1 MLMKRFLVNAVKEY
15 LPRVCDELL
24 AFRLRSKG
32 AVLVE
37 GPKWC
42 GKTTTCVQQA
52 RSVLYMQ
59 APETREQN
67 MRMAELSPQLLLDG
81 DAPRLIDEW
90 QDAPSLWD
98 ATRFEVDRRDKFGQ
112 FILTG
117 SSVPVDV
124 RKMAHSGTGRIARL
138 RMRPMSLLESRDSSG
153 SVSLKGMFAGE
164 RPTARAQVGTIE
176 DLAFLVCRGG
186 WPKAVG
192 QDRNVALQQAL
203 DYVDAIIDV
212 DISRVD
218 GVNRSE
224 ASARALLRSYARL
237 SSSQGALESVRKDM
251 DSAAALGESAFFG
264 YIEALRRLFVI
275 EDLEAWSPN
284 LRSKTAIR
292 TSPTR
297 HFVDPSI
304 AAAVLGASP
313 ADLVA
318 DLNTFGLL
326 FESMCIRDLRVY
338 ASAMDGS
345 VAHYRDKSGL
355 EADAVVHLRDGS
367 HGLIEVKLGG
377 ESAIAQGA
385 QSLKTLA
392 DKVDQK
398 RMGAPAFLMVLVGL
412 GDFSYC
418 REDGVMVVPV
428 RALGV

>member
-1 MLMKRFLVNAVKEY
+1 MKEY
-15 LPRVCDELL
+15 LPRVCDDLL

-42 GKTTTCVQQA
+42 GKTTTCAQQA
-52 RSVLYMQ
+52 QSVLYMQ
-59 APETREQN
+59 SPESRAQN
-67 MRMAELSPQLLLDG
+67 IRMAELGPQLLLDG
-81 DAPRLIDEW
+81 DTPRLIDEW

-98 ATRFEVDRRDKFGQ
+98 AVRYEVDQRDEFGQ

-117 SSVPVDV
+117 SSVPIDA

-138 RMRPMSLLESRDSSG
+138 RMRPMSLFESKDSSG
-153 SVSLKGMFAGE
+153 SVSLKDLFAGG
-164 RPTARAQVGTIE
+164 RPIAQAQAGSIE

-186 WPKAVG
+186 WPKALG
-192 QDRNVALQQAL
+192 QSRDIALQQAI
-203 DYVDAIIDV
+203 DYVDAVASV

-218 GVNRSE
+218 GVSRSE
-224 ASARALLRSYARL
+224 RSARALLRSYARL
-237 SSSQGALESVRKDM
+237 NSSQGSLESIRADM
-251 DSAAALGESAFFG
+251 GPSVLGESAFAG

-304 AAAVLGASP
+304 ATAALGASP

-326 FESMCIRDLRVY
+326 FESMCVRDLRVY
-338 ASAMDGS
+338 ASALDGS

-355 EADAVVHLRDGS
+355 EADAIVHLRNGS
-367 HGLIEVKLGG
+367 YGFVEVKLGG
-377 ESAIAQGA
+377 DSAIEQGA

-392 DKVDQK
+392 SKVDQK

>member
-1 MLMKRFLVNAVKEY
+1 MKDY
-15 LPRVCDELL
+15 LPRVCDDLL

-42 GKTTTCVQQA
+42 GKTTTCAQQA
-52 RSVLYMQ
+52 QSALYMQ
-59 APETREQN
+59 SPESRAQN
-67 MRMAELSPQLLLDG
+67 VRMAELSPQLLLDG
-81 DAPRLIDEW
+81 DVPRLIDEW

-98 ATRFEVDRRDKFGQ
+98 AIRYEIDRRNEFGQ

-117 SSVPVDV
+117 SSVPLDA
-124 RKMAHSGTGRIARL
+124 RKTAHSGTGRIARL
-138 RMRPMSLLESRDSSG
+138 RMRPMSLFESKDSSG
-153 SVSLKGMFAGE
+153 FVSLKDLFAGE
-164 RPTARAQVGTIE
+164 QPTARAQTGTIE

-186 WPKAVG
+186 WPKAIG
-192 QDRNVALQQAL
+192 QSQDVALQQAL
-203 DYVDAIIDV
+203 DYVDAIASV

-218 GVNRSE
+218 GISRSE
-224 ASARALLRSYARL
+224 TLARALLRSYARL
-237 SSSQGALESVRKDM
+237 SSSQGSLESIRADM
-251 DSAAALGESAFFG
+251 GPAALGESAFAE

-275 EDLEAWSPN
+275 DDLEAWSPN

-297 HFVDPSI
+297 HFIDPSI
-304 AAAVLGASP
+304 ATAALGASP

-338 ASAMDGS
+338 ASALDGS

-355 EADAVVHLRDGS
+355 EADAVVHLRNGS
-367 HGLIEVKLGG
+367 YGFVEVKLGG
-377 ESAIAQGA
+377 DSVIEQGA

-392 DKVDQK
+392 NKIDQK

-418 REDGVMVVPV
+418 REDGVMVVPI

>member
-1 MLMKRFLVNAVKEY
+1 MKKY
-15 LPRVCDELL
+15 LPRVCDKLL
-24 AFRLRSKG
+24 AFHLRSKG

-52 RSVLYMQ
+52 HSILYMQ
-59 APETREQN
+59 APDLREQN

-81 DAPRLIDEW
+81 DTPRLIDEW

-98 ATRFEVDRRDKFGQ
+98 AIRFEVDRRDEFGQ

-124 RKMAHSGTGRIARL
+124 RKTAHSGTGRIARM
-138 RMRPMSLLESRDSSG
+138 RMRPMSLLESQDSSG
-153 SVSLKGMFAGE
+153 LVSLKDMFAGK
-164 RPTARAQVGTIE
+164 RPIAQAQSGTID

-186 WPKAVG
+186 WPKAIG
-192 QDRNVALQQAL
+192 QKQDVSLQQAI
-203 DYVDAIIDV
+203 DYVDALTSV

-218 GVNRSE
+218 GVNRNE
-224 ASARALLRSYARL
+224 ASARALLRSYARFI
-237 SSSQGALESVRKDM
+237 SSQGTLESIRNDM
-251 DSAAALGESAFFG
+251 DSVATLGESAFSG

-275 EDLEAWSPN
+275 DDLEAWSPN

-304 AAAVLGASP
+304 AIAALGASP
-313 ADLVA
+313 ANLIA

-326 FESMCIRDLRVY
+326 FESMCVRDLRIY
-338 ASAMDGS
+338 SSALGGS

-355 EADAVVHLRDGS
+355 EVDVVVHLRNGS
-367 HGLIEVKLGG
+367 YGFVEIKLGG
-377 ESAIAQGA
+377 ESAIEQGA
-385 QSLKTLA
+385 QTLKKTME
-392 DKVDQK
+392 KIDQK
-398 RMGAPAFLMVLVGL
+398 RMGSPAFLMVLVGL

-418 REDGVMVVPV
+418 REDGVMVVPIRV
-428 RALGV
+428 LGV

>member
-1 MLMKRFLVNAVKEY
+1 MKKY
-15 LPRVCDELL
+15 LPRVCDDLL

-52 RSVLYMQ
+52 HSILYMQ
-59 APETREQN
+59 APDSREQN
-67 MRMAELSPQLLLDG
+67 MRMAELNPQLLLDG
-81 DAPRLIDEW
+81 DTPRLIDEW

-98 ATRFEVDRRDKFGQ
+98 AIRFEVDRRDEFGQ

-124 RKMAHSGTGRIARL
+124 HKPAHSGTGRIARM
-138 RMRPMSLLESRDSSG
+138 RMRPMSLLESQDSSG
-153 SVSLKGMFAGE
+153 LVSLKDMFAGK
-164 RPTARAQVGTIE
+164 RPMAQAQIGAME

-186 WPKAVG
+186 WPKAIG
-192 QDRNVALQQAL
+192 QKQDVALQQAI
-203 DYVDAIIDV
+203 DYVDALTSV

-218 GVNRSE
+218 GVNRNES
-224 ASARALLRSYARL
+224 SARALLRSYARF
-237 SSSQGALESVRKDM
+237 SSSQGTLESIRRDM
-251 DSAAALGESAFFG
+251 DSVTALGESTFSS
-264 YIEALRRLFVI
+264 YIEALKRLFVI

-292 TSPTR
+292 TSLTR

-304 AAAVLGASP
+304 AVAALGASP

-326 FESMCIRDLRVY
+326 FESMCIRDLRIY
-338 ASAMDGS
+338 TSALGGS

-355 EADAVVHLRDGS
+355 EVDSVIHLRDGS
-367 HGLIEVKLGG
+367 YGFVEVKLGG
-377 ESAIAQGA
+377 ESAIEQGA
-385 QSLKTLA
+385 QSLKKIA
-392 DKVDQK
+392 KKIDQK
-398 RMGAPAFLMVLVGL
+398 RMGSPAFLMVLVGL

>member
-1 MLMKRFLVNAVKEY
+1 M
-15 LPRVCDELL
+15 
-24 AFRLRSKG
+24 RSKG

-42 GKTTTCVQQA
+42 GKTTSCVQQA
-52 RSVLYMQ
+52 HSILYMQ
-59 APETREQN
+59 APDLREQN

-81 DAPRLIDEW
+81 DTPRLIDEW

-98 ATRFEVDRRDKFGQ
+98 AIRFEVDRRDEFGQ

-124 RKMAHSGTGRIARL
+124 RKTAHSGTGRIARM
-138 RMRPMSLLESRDSSG
+138 RMRPMSLLESQDSSG
-153 SVSLKGMFAGE
+153 SVSLKDMFAGKQ
-164 RPTARAQVGTIE
+164 PIAQAQSGTID

-186 WPKAVG
+186 WPKAIG
-192 QDRNVALQQAL
+192 QKQDVSLQQAI
-203 DYVDAIIDV
+203 DYVDALTSV

-218 GVNRSE
+218 GVDRNE
-224 ASARALLRSYARL
+224 ASAHALLRSYARF
-237 SSSQGALESVRKDM
+237 SSSQGTLESIRKDM
-251 DSAAALGESAFFG
+251 DSFATLGESAFSG

-275 EDLEAWSPN
+275 DDLEAWSPN
-284 LRSKTAIR
+284 LRSRTAIR

-304 AAAVLGASP
+304 AAAALGASP
-313 ADLVA
+313 ANLIA

-326 FESMCIRDLRVY
+326 FESMCVRDLRIY
-338 ASAMDGS
+338 SSALGGS

-355 EADAVVHLRDGS
+355 EVDAVVHLRNGS
-367 HGLIEVKLGG
+367 YGFVEIKLGG
-377 ESAIAQGA
+377 ESAIEQGA
-385 QSLKTLA
+385 QTLK
-392 DKVDQK
+392 KIMEKIDQK
-398 RMGAPAFLMVLVGL
+398 RMSSPAFLMVLVGL

-418 REDGVMVVPV
+418 REDGVMVVPI

>member
-1 MLMKRFLVNAVKEY
+1 MKKY
-15 LPRVCDELL
+15 LPRVCDDLL

-52 RSVLYMQ
+52 HSILYMQ
-59 APETREQN
+59 APDSREQN

-81 DAPRLIDEW
+81 DTPRLIDEW

-98 ATRFEVDRRDKFGQ
+98 AIRFEVDRRDEFGQ

-124 RKMAHSGTGRIARL
+124 HKTAHSGTGRIARM
-138 RMRPMSLLESRDSSG
+138 RMRPMSLLESQDSSG
-153 SVSLKGMFAGE
+153 LVSLKDMFAGK
-164 RPTARAQVGTIE
+164 RPMAQAQIGTME

-186 WPKAVG
+186 WPKAIG
-192 QDRNVALQQAL
+192 QKQDVALQQAI
-203 DYVDAIIDV
+203 DYVDALTSV

-218 GVNRSE
+218 GVNRNES
-224 ASARALLRSYARL
+224 SARALLRSYARF
-237 SSSQGALESVRKDM
+237 SSSQGTLESIRRDM
-251 DSAAALGESAFFG
+251 DSVAALGESTFSS
-264 YIEALRRLFVI
+264 YIEALKRLFVI

-292 TSPTR
+292 TSLTR

-304 AAAVLGASP
+304 AVAALGASP

-326 FESMCIRDLRVY
+326 FESMCIRDLRIY
-338 ASAMDGS
+338 TSALGGS

-355 EADAVVHLRDGS
+355 EVDSVIHLRDGS
-367 HGLIEVKLGG
+367 YGFVEIKLGG
-377 ESAIAQGA
+377 ESAIEQGA
-385 QSLKTLA
+385 QSLKKIA
-392 DKVDQK
+392 KKIDQK
-398 RMGAPAFLMVLVGL
+398 RMGSPAFLMVLVGL

>member
-1 MLMKRFLVNAVKEY
+1 MKKY
-15 LPRVCDELL
+15 LPRVCDKLL
-24 AFRLRSKG
+24 AFHLRSKG

-52 RSVLYMQ
+52 HSILYMQ
-59 APETREQN
+59 APDLREQN

-81 DAPRLIDEW
+81 DTPRLIDEW

-98 ATRFEVDRRDKFGQ
+98 AIRFEVDRRDEFGQ

-124 RKMAHSGTGRIARL
+124 RKTAHSGTGRIARM
-138 RMRPMSLLESRDSSG
+138 RMRPMSLLESQDSSG
-153 SVSLKGMFAGE
+153 LVSLKDMFAGK
-164 RPTARAQVGTIE
+164 RPIAQAQSGTID
-176 DLAFLVCRGG
+176 DLSFLVCRGG
-186 WPKAVG
+186 WPKAIG
-192 QDRNVALQQAL
+192 QKQDVSLQQAI
-203 DYVDAIIDV
+203 DYVDALTSV

-218 GVNRSE
+218 GVNRNE
-224 ASARALLRSYARL
+224 ASARALLRSYARFI
-237 SSSQGALESVRKDM
+237 SSQGTLESIRNDM
-251 DSAAALGESAFFG
+251 DSVATLGESAFSG

-275 EDLEAWSPN
+275 DDLEAWSPN

-304 AAAVLGASP
+304 AIAALGASP
-313 ADLVA
+313 ANLIA

-326 FESMCIRDLRVY
+326 FESMCVRDLRIY
-338 ASAMDGS
+338 SSALGGS

-355 EADAVVHLRDGS
+355 EVDVVVHLRNGS
-367 HGLIEVKLGG
+367 YGFVEIKLGG
-377 ESAIAQGA
+377 ESAIEQGA
-385 QSLKTLA
+385 QTLKKTME
-392 DKVDQK
+392 KIDQK
-398 RMGAPAFLMVLVGL
+398 RMGSPACLMVLVGL

-418 REDGVMVVPV
+418 REDGVMVVPI

>member
-1 MLMKRFLVNAVKEY
+1 MKDY
-15 LPRVCDELL
+15 LPRVCDDLL

-42 GKTTTCVQQA
+42 GKTTTCAQQA
-52 RSVLYMQ
+52 QSALYMQ
-59 APETREQN
+59 SPESRAQN
-67 MRMAELSPQLLLDG
+67 VRMAELSPQLLLDG
-81 DAPRLIDEW
+81 DVPKLIDEW

-98 ATRFEVDRRDKFGQ
+98 AIRYEIDRRNEFGQ

-117 SSVPVDV
+117 SSVPLDA
-124 RKMAHSGTGRIARL
+124 RKTAHSGTGRIARL
-138 RMRPMSLLESRDSSG
+138 RMRPMSLFESKDSSG
-153 SVSLKGMFAGE
+153 FVSLKDLFAGE
-164 RPTARAQVGTIE
+164 QPTARAQTGTIE

-186 WPKAVG
+186 WPKAIG
-192 QDRNVALQQAL
+192 QSQDVALQQAL
-203 DYVDAIIDV
+203 DYVDAIASV

-218 GVNRSE
+218 GISRSE
-224 ASARALLRSYARL
+224 TLARALLRSYARL
-237 SSSQGALESVRKDM
+237 SSSQGSLESIRADM
-251 DSAAALGESAFFG
+251 GPAALGESAFAE

-275 EDLEAWSPN
+275 DDLEAWSPN

-297 HFVDPSI
+297 HFIDPSI
-304 AAAVLGASP
+304 ATAALGASP

-338 ASAMDGS
+338 ASALDGS

-355 EADAVVHLRDGS
+355 EADAVVHLRNGS
-367 HGLIEVKLGG
+367 YGFVEVKLGG
-377 ESAIAQGA
+377 DSAIEQGA
-385 QSLKTLA
+385 KSLKTLA
-392 DKVDQK
+392 NKIDQK

-412 GDFSYC
+412 GDYSYC
-418 REDGVMVVPV
+418 REDGVMVVPI

>member
-1 MLMKRFLVNAVKEY
+1 MKDY
-15 LPRVCDELL
+15 LPRVCDNLL

-42 GKTTTCVQQA
+42 GKTTTCAQQA
-52 RSVLYMQ
+52 QSALYMQ
-59 APETREQN
+59 SPESRAQN

-81 DAPRLIDEW
+81 DVPRLIDEW

-98 ATRFEVDRRDKFGQ
+98 AIRYEIDRRNEFGQ

-117 SSVPVDV
+117 SSVPLDA
-124 RKMAHSGTGRIARL
+124 RKTAHSGTGQIARL
-138 RMRPMSLLESRDSSG
+138 RMRPMSLFESKDSSG
-153 SVSLKGMFAGE
+153 SVSLKGLFAGE
-164 RPTARAQVGTIE
+164 QPTARAQAGAIE

-186 WPKAVG
+186 WPKAIG
-192 QDRNVALQQAL
+192 QSPDVALQQAL
-203 DYVDAIIDV
+203 DYVDAIVSV

-218 GVNRSE
+218 GISRSE
-224 ASARALLRSYARL
+224 TLARALLRSYARL
-237 SSSQGALESVRKDM
+237 SSSQSSLESIRTDM
-251 DSAAALGESAFFG
+251 GPAALGESDFAE

-284 LRSKTAIR
+284 LRSKTVIR

-297 HFVDPSI
+297 HFIDPSI
-304 AAAVLGASP
+304 ATAALGASP

-318 DLNTFGLL
+318 DLNTFSLL

-338 ASAMDGS
+338 ASALEGS

-355 EADAVVHLRDGS
+355 EADAVLHLRNGS
-367 HGLIEVKLGG
+367 YGFVEVKLGG
-377 ESAIAQGA
+377 DSAIEQGA

-392 DKVDQK
+392 NKIDQK

-418 REDGVMVVPV
+418 REDGVMVVPI

>member
-1 MLMKRFLVNAVKEY
+1 MNSY
-15 LPRVCDELL
+15 LSRVCDSLL

-42 GKTTTCVQQA
+42 GKTTTCAQQA
-52 RSVLYMQ
+52 QSVLYMQ

-67 MRMAELSPQLLLDG
+67 MRLAELSPSLLLDG
-81 DAPRLIDEW
+81 ATPRLIDEW

-98 ATRFEVDRRDKFGQ
+98 AVRFEVDRRDEFGQ

-117 SSVPVDV
+117 SSVPVDA
-124 RKMAHSGTGRIARL
+124 RKTAHSGTGRIARL
-138 RMRPMSLLESRDSSG
+138 RMRPMSLFESGDSTG
-153 SVSLKGMFAGE
+153 SVSLKALFEGE
-164 RPTARAQVGTIE
+164 RPVARAQAGTVE

-186 WPKAVG
+186 WPKAIG
-192 QDRNVALQQAL
+192 QERDVALQQAM
-203 DYVDAIIDV
+203 DYVDAVAAV

-218 GVNRSE
+218 GVRRSGV
-224 ASARALLRSYARL
+224 SARALLRSYARL
-237 SSSQGALESVRKDM
+237 VSSQGTLESIRNDM
-251 DSAAALGESAFFG
+251 DPVASLGESAFSG

-297 HFVDPSI
+297 HFTDPSI
-304 AAAVLGASP
+304 ATAALGAAP

-326 FESMCIRDLRVY
+326 FESMCIRDLRIY
-338 ASAMDGS
+338 AAAIDGS
-345 VAHYRDKSGL
+345 VAHYRDKSDL
-355 EADAVVHLRDGS
+355 EADAVVHLRNGS
-367 HGLIEVKLGG
+367 YGFVEVKLGG
-377 ESAIAQGA
+377 ESAIEEGA
-385 QSLKTLA
+385 SSLKTLA
-392 DKVDQK
+392 KKIDQK
-398 RMGAPAFLMVLVGL
+398 RMGSPAFLMVLTGV

-418 REDGVMVVPV
+418 REDGVIVVPV

>member
-1 MLMKRFLVNAVKEY
+1 MKDY
-15 LPRVCDELL
+15 LPRVCDDLL

-42 GKTTTCVQQA
+42 GKTTTCAQQA
-52 RSVLYMQ
+52 QSALYMQ
-59 APETREQN
+59 SPESRAQN

-81 DAPRLIDEW
+81 DVPRLIDEW

-98 ATRFEVDRRDKFGQ
+98 AIRYEIDRRNEFGQ

-117 SSVPVDV
+117 SSVPLDA
-124 RKMAHSGTGRIARL
+124 RKTAHSGTGRIARL
-138 RMRPMSLLESRDSSG
+138 RMRPMSLFESKDSSG
-153 SVSLKGMFAGE
+153 SVSLKDLFAGE
-164 RPTARAQVGTIE
+164 QPTARAQTGTIK

-186 WPKAVG
+186 WPKAIG
-192 QDRNVALQQAL
+192 QSQDVALQQAL
-203 DYVDAIIDV
+203 DYVDAIASV

-218 GVNRSE
+218 GISRSE
-224 ASARALLRSYARL
+224 TLARALLRSYARL
-237 SSSQGALESVRKDM
+237 SSSQGSLESIRADM
-251 DSAAALGESAFFG
+251 GPTALGESAFAE

-275 EDLEAWSPN
+275 DDLEAWSPN

-297 HFVDPSI
+297 HFIDPSI
-304 AAAVLGASP
+304 ATAALGASP

-338 ASAMDGS
+338 ASALDGS

-355 EADAVVHLRDGS
+355 EADAVVHLRNGS
-367 HGLIEVKLGG
+367 YGFVEVKLGG
-377 ESAIAQGA
+377 DSAIEQGA

-392 DKVDQK
+392 NKIDQK

-418 REDGVMVVPV
+418 REDGVMVVPI

>member
-1 MLMKRFLVNAVKEY
+1 MKEY
-15 LPRVCDELL
+15 LPRVCDDLL

-42 GKTTTCVQQA
+42 GKTTTCAQQA
-52 RSVLYMQ
+52 QSVLYMQ
-59 APETREQN
+59 SPESRAQN
-67 MRMAELSPQLLLDG
+67 IRMAELGPQLLLDG
-81 DAPRLIDEW
+81 DTPRLIDEW

-98 ATRFEVDRRDKFGQ
+98 AVRYEVDQRDEFGQ

-117 SSVPVDV
+117 SSVPIDA

-138 RMRPMSLLESRDSSG
+138 RMRPMSLFESKDSSG
-153 SVSLKGMFAGE
+153 SVSLKDLFAGG
-164 RPTARAQVGTIE
+164 RPIAQAQAGSIE

-186 WPKAVG
+186 WPKALG
-192 QDRNVALQQAL
+192 QSRDIALQQAI
-203 DYVDAIIDV
+203 DYVDAVASV

-218 GVNRSE
+218 GVSRSE
-224 ASARALLRSYARL
+224 RSARALLRSYARL
-237 SSSQGALESVRKDM
+237 NSSQGSLESIRADM
-251 DSAAALGESAFFG
+251 GPSVLGESAFAG

-304 AAAVLGASP
+304 ATAALGASP

-326 FESMCIRDLRVY
+326 FESMCVHDL
-338 ASAMDGS
+338 
-345 VAHYRDKSGL
+345 AHQTISPYQPHD
-355 EADAVVHLRDGS
+355 
-367 HGLIEVKLGG
+367 IENARCCFGQECPNPRKG
-377 ESAIAQGA
+377 I
-385 QSLKTLA
+385 LA
-392 DKVDQK
+392 D
-398 RMGAPAFLMVLVGL
+398 R
-412 GDFSYC
+412 
-418 REDGVMVVPV
+418 GVKSP
-428 RALGV
+428 

>member
-1 MLMKRFLVNAVKEY
+1 MKEY
-15 LPRVCDELL
+15 LPRVCDDLL
-24 AFRLRSKG
+24 TFRLRSKG

-42 GKTTTCVQQA
+42 GKTTTCAQQA
-52 RSVLYMQ
+52 QSVLYMQ
-59 APETREQN
+59 SPESRAQN
-67 MRMAELSPQLLLDG
+67 IRMAELGPQLLLEG
-81 DAPRLIDEW
+81 DTPRLIDEW

-98 ATRFEVDRRDKFGQ
+98 AIRYEVDRRDEFGQ

-117 SSVPVDV
+117 SSVPVDA

-138 RMRPMSLLESRDSSG
+138 RMRPMSLFESKDSSG
-153 SVSLKGMFAGE
+153 SVSLKDLFAGE
-164 RPTARAQVGTIE
+164 RPIAQAQAGTIE

-186 WPKAVG
+186 WPKALG
-192 QDRNVALQQAL
+192 QSRDIALQQAI
-203 DYVDAIIDV
+203 DYVDAVASV

-218 GVNRSE
+218 GISRSE
-224 ASARALLRSYARL
+224 RSARALLRSYARL
-237 SSSQGALESVRKDM
+237 SSSQGSLESIRTDM
-251 DSAAALGESAFFG
+251 GPSVLGESAFAG

-304 AAAVLGASP
+304 ATAALGASP

-326 FESMCIRDLRVY
+326 FESMCVRDLRVY
-338 ASAMDGS
+338 ASALDGS

-355 EADAVVHLRDGS
+355 EADAIVHLRNGS
-367 HGLIEVKLGG
+367 YGFVEVKLGG
-377 ESAIAQGA
+377 DSAIEQGA
-385 QSLKTLA
+385 RSLKTLA
-392 DKVDQK
+392 SKVDQK

-428 RALGV
+428 RALSV

>member
-1 MLMKRFLVNAVKEY
+1 MKMHEKDTMKKY
-15 LPRVCDELL
+15 LPRVCDNLL

-42 GKTTTCVQQA
+42 GKTTTCAQQA
-52 RSVLYMQ
+52 QSILYMQ
-59 APETREQN
+59 SPESRAQN

-81 DAPRLIDEW
+81 DVPRLIDEW

-98 ATRFEVDRRDKFGQ
+98 AIRYEVDQRNEFGQ

-117 SSVPVDV
+117 SSVPLDA
-124 RKMAHSGTGRIARL
+124 RKTAHSGTGRIARL
-138 RMRPMSLLESRDSSG
+138 RMRPMSLFESEDSSG
-153 SVSLKGMFAGE
+153 SVSLKDLFAGGQ
-164 RPTARAQVGTIE
+164 PTARAQAGTIE

-186 WPKAVG
+186 WPKAIG
-192 QDRNVALQQAL
+192 QSQDVALQQAL
-203 DYVDAIIDV
+203 DYVDAVATV

-218 GVNRSE
+218 DISRSE
-224 ASARALLRSYARL
+224 TSTRALLKSYARL
-237 SSSQGALESVRKDM
+237 SSSQGSLESVRADM
-251 DSAAALGESAFFG
+251 GSTTLGESAFAG
-264 YIEALRRLFVI
+264 YIEALRSLFVI

-297 HFVDPSI
+297 HFADPSI
-304 AAAVLGASP
+304 ATAALGASP

-338 ASAMDGS
+338 ASALDGS

-355 EADAVVHLRDGS
+355 EADAVIHLRNGS
-367 HGLIEVKLGG
+367 YGFVEVKLGG
-377 ESAIAQGA
+377 DSAIEQGA

-392 DKVDQK
+392 NKIDQK
-398 RMGAPAFLMVLVGL
+398 RMGAPSFLMVLVGL
-412 GDFSYC
+412 GDYSYC

>member
-1 MLMKRFLVNAVKEY
+1 MKKY
-15 LPRVCDELL
+15 LPRVCDDLL

-52 RSVLYMQ
+52 HSILYMQ
-59 APETREQN
+59 APDSREQN

-81 DAPRLIDEW
+81 DTPRLIDEW

-98 ATRFEVDRRDKFGQ
+98 AIRFEVDRRDEFGQ

-124 RKMAHSGTGRIARL
+124 HKTAHSGTGRIARM
-138 RMRPMSLLESRDSSG
+138 RMRPMSLLESQDSSG
-153 SVSLKGMFAGE
+153 SVSLKDMFAGK
-164 RPTARAQVGTIE
+164 RPMAQAQVGTME

-186 WPKAVG
+186 WPKAIG
-192 QDRNVALQQAL
+192 QKQDVALQQAI
-203 DYVDAIIDV
+203 DYVDALTSV

-218 GVNRSE
+218 GVNRNES
-224 ASARALLRSYARL
+224 SARTLLRSYARF
-237 SSSQGALESVRKDM
+237 SSSQGTLESIRRDM
-251 DSAAALGESAFFG
+251 DSVAALGESTFSS

-292 TSPTR
+292 TSLTR

-304 AAAVLGASP
+304 AVAALGASP

-326 FESMCIRDLRVY
+326 FESMCIRDLRIY
-338 ASAMDGS
+338 TSALGGS

-355 EADAVVHLRDGS
+355 EVDSVIHLRDGS
-367 HGLIEVKLGG
+367 YGFVEIKLGG
-377 ESAIAQGA
+377 ESAIEQGA
-385 QSLKTLA
+385 QSLKKIA
-392 DKVDQK
+392 KKIDQK
-398 RMGAPAFLMVLVGL
+398 RMGSPAFLMVLVGL

>member
-1 MLMKRFLVNAVKEY
+1 MKKY
-15 LPRVCDELL
+15 LPRVCDDLL
-24 AFRLRSKG
+24 AFHLCSKG

-42 GKTTTCVQQA
+42 GKTTSCVQQA
-52 RSVLYMQ
+52 HSILYMQ
-59 APETREQN
+59 APDLREQN

-81 DAPRLIDEW
+81 DTPRLIDEW

-98 ATRFEVDRRDKFGQ
+98 AIRFEVDRRDEFGQ

-124 RKMAHSGTGRIARL
+124 RKTAHSGTGRIARM
-138 RMRPMSLLESRDSSG
+138 RMRPMSLLESQDSSG
-153 SVSLKGMFAGE
+153 SVSLKDMFAGKQ
-164 RPTARAQVGTIE
+164 PIAQAQSGTID

-186 WPKAVG
+186 WPKAIG
-192 QDRNVALQQAL
+192 QKQDVSLQQAI
-203 DYVDAIIDV
+203 DYVDALTSV

-218 GVNRSE
+218 GVSRNE
-224 ASARALLRSYARL
+224 ASARALLRSYARFI
-237 SSSQGALESVRKDM
+237 SSQGTLESIRNDM
-251 DSAAALGESAFFG
+251 DSVATLGESAFSG

-275 EDLEAWSPN
+275 DDLEAWSPN
-284 LRSKTAIR
+284 LRSRTAIR

-304 AAAVLGASP
+304 AAAALGASP
-313 ADLVA
+313 ANLIA

-326 FESMCIRDLRVY
+326 FESMCVRDLRIY
-338 ASAMDGS
+338 SSALGGS

-355 EADAVVHLRDGS
+355 EVDAVVHLRNGS
-367 HGLIEVKLGG
+367 YGFVEIILGG
-377 ESAIAQGA
+377 ESAIEQGA
-385 QSLKTLA
+385 QTLK
-392 DKVDQK
+392 KIMEKIDQK
-398 RMGAPAFLMVLVGL
+398 RMSSPAFLMVLVGL

-418 REDGVMVVPV
+418 REDGVMVVPI

>member
-1 MLMKRFLVNAVKEY
+1 MKKY
-15 LPRVCDELL
+15 LPRVCYELL
-24 AFRLRSKG
+24 AFHLRSKG

-52 RSVLYMQ
+52 HSILYMQ
-59 APETREQN
+59 APDLREQN

-81 DAPRLIDEW
+81 DTPRLIDEW

-98 ATRFEVDRRDKFGQ
+98 AIRFEVDRRDEFGQ

-124 RKMAHSGTGRIARL
+124 RKTAHSGTGRIARM
-138 RMRPMSLLESRDSSG
+138 RMRPMSLLESQDSSG
-153 SVSLKGMFAGE
+153 SVSLKDMFAGKQ
-164 RPTARAQVGTIE
+164 PIAQAQSGTID

-186 WPKAVG
+186 WPKAIG
-192 QDRNVALQQAL
+192 QKQDVSLQQAI
-203 DYVDAIIDV
+203 DYVDALTSV
-212 DISRVD
+212 DISRID
-218 GVNRSE
+218 GVNRNE
-224 ASARALLRSYARL
+224 ASAHALLRSYARF
-237 SSSQGALESVRKDM
+237 SSSQGTLESIRKDM
-251 DSAAALGESAFFG
+251 DSFATLGESAFSG

-275 EDLEAWSPN
+275 DDLEAWSPN
-284 LRSKTAIR
+284 LRSRTAIR

-304 AAAVLGASP
+304 AAAALGASP
-313 ADLVA
+313 ANLIA

-326 FESMCIRDLRVY
+326 FESMCVRDLRIY
-338 ASAMDGS
+338 SSALGGS

-355 EADAVVHLRDGS
+355 EVDAVVHLRNGS
-367 HGLIEVKLGG
+367 YGFVEIKLGG
-377 ESAIAQGA
+377 ESAIEQGA
-385 QSLKTLA
+385 QTLK
-392 DKVDQK
+392 KIMEKINQK
-398 RMGAPAFLMVLVGL
+398 RMSSPAFLMVLVGL

-418 REDGVMVVPV
+418 REDGVMVVPI